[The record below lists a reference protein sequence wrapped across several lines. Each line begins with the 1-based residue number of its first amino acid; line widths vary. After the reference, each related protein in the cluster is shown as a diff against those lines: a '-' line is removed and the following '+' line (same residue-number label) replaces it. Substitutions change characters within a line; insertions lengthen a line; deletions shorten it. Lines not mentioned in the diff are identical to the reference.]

1 MSDNDRVERTAVLV
15 SSLIILKKKEE
26 KERRKRLWSRS
37 WLLRR
42 DQQTT
47 SLNMVFNELDA
58 EDPASFSNY
67 TRMENGIG
75 NDLLEMVTPYIK
87 KEDTVMRQAISQRDR
102 LCITIRYL
110 ATGNSFRD
118 ISYSTR
124 VAPNTISQIVRET
137 LEAIIT
143 VLQDN
148 FIKFPSSA
156 QEWEA
161 VAHKFETTWN
171 FPHCIGA
178 LDGKHIR
185 FRPSRSDGSKFR
197 NYKGYDSIVLLAL
210 ADVILSYKIYN

>member
-1 MSDNDRVERTAVLV
+1 
-15 SSLIILKKKEE
+15 
-26 KERRKRLWSRS
+26 
-37 WLLRR
+37 
-42 DQQTT
+42 
-47 SLNMVFNELDA
+47 MVFNELDA

-161 VAHKFETTWN
+161 VAHKFEN
-171 FPHCIGA
+171 NMEFSSLHRGIGWKA
-178 LDGKHIR
+178 YQI
-185 FRPSRSDGSKFR
+185 S
-197 NYKGYDSIVLLAL
+197 SIT
-210 ADVILSYKIYN
+210 K